1 MPHDEFVVYTDSNNR
16 CDGGTMHDFCRT
28 LHTLTMADVRE
39 HTTAAQRKAT
49 WAYKFT
55 GKRPTFEWHGPNGY
69 LWTGQ
74 ADCLWDAKAKGWSRW
89 LEKSGVEGYQRD

>member
-1 MPHDEFVVYTDSNNR
+1 
-16 CDGGTMHDFCRT
+16 MHDFCRT

-49 WAYKFT
+49 WAYKCP
-55 GKRPTFEWHGPNGY
+55 GKRPAFEWHGPNGY

-74 ADCLWDAKAKGWSRW
+74 ADCLWDAKTRGWSRW
-89 LEKSGVEGYQRD
+89 LEKVGVEGYQRD